1 MNTFERSVFRINAE
15 KLRRPYQDFPEVPS
29 RSPVHLTANSY
40 SPSSTTS
47 TSSNSSKSKGTRGTY
62 GDYLR
67 EARREHSRQRNRRA
81 SSVTIDSRK
90 KEEEDPEVIA
100 ARRSW
105 GEGSKLEVFHS
116 QDYKWYRA
124 SVKRVIF
131 DGFGEWLEVEFL
143 NDVGIM
149 RRRQIPRKSAYLR
162 PIYDYTLPKMTY
174 THSDQDLGEE
184 PCIPDAPDD
193 FRIWMR
199 SNVEKL
205 DSQSKD
211 QQANLAPTLTLQI
224 TVPEPIPN
232 AAESMHPD
240 EMINEN
246 SNGTPDENH
255 RISPGN
261 LSSREL
267 LASLDSDGVKM
278 KSAPTTPMNVNH
290 TISESF
296 EENIRKLQENVD
308 PQLKSLLENSMKMD
322 DHIGQLLVRSN
333 SMSFINP
340 EDPAN
345 MDAADLET
353 DLGTPPMEP
362 GFHDMEPFTL
372 LAFLN
377 DDEPKGGEDGMKISD
392 KSDLPALTEFSDM
405 RIRKLRSSIDD
416 PLHGHFV
423 DIDTVS
429 PENNKAF
436 TSLMDQMFPS
446 STKREEIKAEQASN
460 GGGHEKKSSY
470 GILWDTFAPP
480 PVSPERKPLFPPEIV
495 SVVKS
500 EITLSTPE
508 ANIPN
513 RIVEKIED
521 EFNEEMNYLKERNHE
536 LENEITDLR
545 MENEEMA
552 DVLEYH
558 VDVLDRVGRDPEE
571 IVNLNEQIR
580 KLQEKLKEYEIE
592 NERLQKLEEKN
603 SALTLENRT
612 LKIRL
617 TRLFDSKHGESS
629 EDDAHGESLDYTDGD
644 SYTRRPTME
653 SVASDDFFAFANT
666 SRTDEFGKEIPLGP
680 ELLLEICRRHDPIS
694 AGSLTEEQFRAAFGE
709 IAQYSK
715 GLSINSALHLFH
727 ELNDNGRV
735 KYDHDLYMLIQ
746 SS

>member
-15 KLRRPYQDFPEVPS
+15 KLRRPYQDSPEVPS

-105 GEGSKLEVFHS
+105 DEGSKLEVFHS
-116 QDYKWYRA
+116 QDDKWYRA

-205 DSQSKD
+205 ESQSKD

-255 RISPGN
+255 IISPGTYKSLVMMHSMPLFSPKPTMRQRGKNRSMADRRISHGN

-290 TISESF
+290 TIDDTGHSVSPSSSPERLEPPQNVKRKARPSYSGILGLGLFSPEEDTQNTFPAPKTSHRRSEPF
-296 EENIRKLQENVD
+296 EENIRKLQGNVD

-322 DHIGQLLVRSN
+322 DHIGRLLVRSN
-333 SMSFINP
+333 SMSFIDP

-372 LAFLN
+372 MAFLN

-446 STKREEIKAEQASN
+446 STKREE
-460 GGGHEKKSSY
+460 
-470 GILWDTFAPP
+470 
-480 PVSPERKPLFPPEIV
+480 
-495 SVVKS
+495 
-500 EITLSTPE
+500 
-508 ANIPN
+508 
-513 RIVEKIED
+513 
-521 EFNEEMNYLKERNHE
+521 
-536 LENEITDLR
+536 
-545 MENEEMA
+545 
-552 DVLEYH
+552 
-558 VDVLDRVGRDPEE
+558 
-571 IVNLNEQIR
+571 
-580 KLQEKLKEYEIE
+580 
-592 NERLQKLEEKN
+592 
-603 SALTLENRT
+603 
-612 LKIRL
+612 
-617 TRLFDSKHGESS
+617 
-629 EDDAHGESLDYTDGD
+629 
-644 SYTRRPTME
+644 
-653 SVASDDFFAFANT
+653 
-666 SRTDEFGKEIPLGP
+666 
-680 ELLLEICRRHDPIS
+680 
-694 AGSLTEEQFRAAFGE
+694 
-709 IAQYSK
+709 
-715 GLSINSALHLFH
+715 
-727 ELNDNGRV
+727 
-735 KYDHDLYMLIQ
+735 
-746 SS
+746 

>member
-15 KLRRPYQDFPEVPS
+15 KLRRPYQDSPEVPS
-29 RSPVHLTANSY
+29 RSPVHLTANSD
-40 SPSSTTS
+40 SPTSTTS

-90 KEEEDPEVIA
+90 KEEEDPEAIA
-100 ARRSW
+100 ARRAW
-105 GEGSKLEVFHS
+105 DEGSKLEVFHS
-116 QDYKWYRA
+116 QDDKWYRA
-124 SVKRVIF
+124 SVKQVIF
-131 DGFGEWLEVEFL
+131 DGLGEWLEVEFL

-149 RRRQIPRKSAYLR
+149 RRRQIPRKSVYLR

-205 DSQSKD
+205 DSQTKD

-255 RISPGN
+255 IISPGN

-372 LAFLN
+372 MAFLN

-436 TSLMDQMFPS
+436 TSLMDQMFRLQRS
-446 STKREEIKAEQASN
+446 VRRSKQSRLQMEEAMIRNRAMEFCGTLLPPRQCLQN
-460 GGGHEKKSSY
+460 GSRYS
-470 GILWDTFAPP
+470 
-480 PVSPERKPLFPPEIV
+480 
-495 SVVKS
+495 
-500 EITLSTPE
+500 
-508 ANIPN
+508 
-513 RIVEKIED
+513 
-521 EFNEEMNYLKERNHE
+521 
-536 LENEITDLR
+536 
-545 MENEEMA
+545 
-552 DVLEYH
+552 
-558 VDVLDRVGRDPEE
+558 
-571 IVNLNEQIR
+571 
-580 KLQEKLKEYEIE
+580 
-592 NERLQKLEEKN
+592 LQKL
-603 SALTLENRT
+603 
-612 LKIRL
+612 
-617 TRLFDSKHGESS
+617 
-629 EDDAHGESLDYTDGD
+629 
-644 SYTRRPTME
+644 
-653 SVASDDFFAFANT
+653 
-666 SRTDEFGKEIPLGP
+666 
-680 ELLLEICRRHDPIS
+680 
-694 AGSLTEEQFRAAFGE
+694 
-709 IAQYSK
+709 
-715 GLSINSALHLFH
+715 
-727 ELNDNGRV
+727 
-735 KYDHDLYMLIQ
+735 
-746 SS
+746 